1 MITLS
6 DCLRVL
12 DDEICN
18 WLELPTEDQVEAVA
32 HELLD
37 QCFELKMSNHSGL
50 RKVWRDFDIESAFR
64 KAGYA

>member
-1 MITLS
+1 MITLT

-18 WLELPTEDQVEAVA
+18 WLELPTEEQVEAVA

-37 QCFELKMSNHSGL
+37 RCFKLKMSNPSGL
-50 RKVWRDFDIESAFR
+50 RKVWRDFDVQAAFR
-64 KAGYA
+64 KVGYA